1 MKLNPKIKQALEEYK
16 NGEYT
21 TYTIEEIM
29 SIKPVRKL
37 NELKDE
43 EVKEIAVL
51 LIGRQFYYSNSI
63 KRNDNFIEF
72 NFAENPYDKLPC
84 ILTIHFDE
92 LDFLDLDKPL
102 GYPNESKYDNS
113 YRIPQMKVIEVYN
126 YLQSINIQ
134 L

>member
-1 MKLNPKIKQALEEYK
+1 MKLNPKIEQALKEVK

-29 SIKPVRKL
+29 SMKPVRTL
-37 NELKDE
+37 RDLTDI

-51 LIGRQFYYSNSI
+51 LIGNKFYYSNSI

-72 NFAENPYDKLPC
+72 NFAENSYDKLPC
-84 ILTIHFDE
+84 ILTIYFDE
-92 LDFLDLDKPL
+92 LDFLDLEKPL
-102 GYPNESKYDNS
+102 GYPDASKYDNS
-113 YRIPQMKVIEVYN
+113 YRIPQMKVIKVYN
-126 YLQSINIQ
+126 YLKTINIE